1 MNKNKL
7 IIILA
12 ISFGLLLSACASN
25 DSNENSSTEENSATE
40 TNTENL
46 TEENNESN
54 SGDIILED
62 LQGNEIKLEHTP
74 ERIISLTAGD
84 LNTIYAL
91 GEEAVGRPVIRGKIS
106 EELEKIEEVGTSN
119 DVNIEKIVSLNPDV
133 VIAHPQLNKEAIP
146 TLEDIG
152 IDVIQTGA
160 SSIDEVKQSIEL
172 IGKLFNQ
179 ENRANEIVTRI
190 NDKLT
195 ELNEKKSDELRTL
208 VVFGVAGNWMAAL
221 PDSLSGNLLEAVGHF
236 NIARD
241 YPKLERF
248 PQYAQL
254 DSEKIVEADPEVILF
269 ITPGPFEEAVTAFS
283 TEMEKNPAWNN
294 IQAVKN
300 DHFINLP
307 NELFGVNPGSEII
320 ESLDYLSKEMDGIA
334 KQYDEQ

>member
-1 MNKNKL
+1 M
-7 IIILA
+7 LA
-12 ISFGLLLSACASN
+12 ISFGLLLSACTSG
-25 DSNENSSTEENSATE
+25 DINENKSTEENGAEKS
-40 TNTENL
+40 ENI
-46 TEENNESN
+46 E
-54 SGDIILED
+54 LED
-62 LQGNEIKLEHTP
+62 LQGNEIKLKQAP
-74 ERIISLTAGD
+74 EKIISLTAGD

-91 GEEAVGRPVIRGKIS
+91 GAEAVGRPVIRGKIS
-106 EELEKIEEVGTSN
+106 EQLEKIEEVGTSN

-146 TLEDIG
+146 TLEDTG

-160 SSIDEVKQSIEL
+160 NSIDGVKQSIEL
-172 IGKLFNQ
+172 IGTLVNQ
-179 ENRANEIVTRI
+179 EDKANEIVSHI
-190 NDKLT
+190 NEK
-195 ELNEKKSDELRTL
+195 LNELKEEKSVELRTL

-254 DSEKIVEADPEVILF
+254 DSEKIVQADPEVILF

-300 DHFINLP
+300 NHFINLP
-307 NELFGVNPGSEII
+307 NELFGANPGSDII
-320 ESLDYLSKEMDGIA
+320 QSLDYLAKEMNEIA
-334 KQYDEQ
+334 KKYDEQ

>member
-1 MNKNKL
+1 MNRNKL
-7 IIILA
+7 IIMLA
-12 ISFGLLLSACASN
+12 ISFGLLLSACAS
-25 DSNENSSTEENSATE
+25 
-40 TNTENL
+40 TNMD
-46 TEENNESN
+46 ENNSFEEKN
-54 SGDIILED
+54 EEQTEHIILED
-62 LQGNEIKLEHTP
+62 LQGKEITLERTP

-91 GEEAVGRPVIRGKIS
+91 GGEAVGRPVIRGKIS

-160 SSIDEVKQSIEL
+160 NSVDDVKQSIHL
-172 IGKLFNQ
+172 IGKLVNQ
-179 ENRANEIVTRI
+179 EDKADELVTNINE
-190 NDKLT
+190 KLD
-195 ELNEKKSDELRTL
+195 ELNEQKSVELRTL

-221 PDSLSGNLLEAVGHF
+221 PDSLSGNLLEAVGHI
-236 NIARD
+236 NIATD

-254 DSEKIVEADPEVILF
+254 ESEKIVQADPEVILF

-283 TEMEKNPAWNN
+283 EEMEKNPAWNN
-294 IQAVKN
+294 IKAVKN

-307 NELFGVNPGSEII
+307 NELFGANPGSEII
-320 ESLDYLSKEMDGIA
+320 HSLDYLANEMGKIA
-334 KQYDEQ
+334 EQYIES

>member
-7 IIILA
+7 IIMLA
-12 ISFGLLLSACASN
+12 ISFGLLLSACANGDMNEEKLN
-25 DSNENSSTEENSATE
+25 DENSEEK
-40 TNTENL
+40 
-46 TEENNESN
+46 SN
-54 SGDIILED
+54 ALIIED
-62 LQGNEIKLEHTP
+62 LQGNEIKLEQTP

-91 GEEAVGRPVIRGKIS
+91 GAEAVGRPVIRGKIS
-106 EELEKIEEVGTSN
+106 EQLEEIEEVGTSN

-146 TLEDIG
+146 TLEDTG
-152 IDVIQTGA
+152 INVIQTGA
-160 SSIDEVKQSIEL
+160 NSIDGVKQSIEL
-172 IGKLFNQ
+172 IGTLVNK
-179 ENRANEIVTRI
+179 EDKANEIVTQI

-195 ELNEKKSDELRTL
+195 ELNESDIEELRTL

-269 ITPGPFEEAVTAFS
+269 ITPGPFEEAVNGFS
-283 TEMEKNPAWNN
+283 AEMEQNPAWNN

-307 NELFGVNPGSEII
+307 NELFGANPGAEII
-320 ESLDYLSKEMDGIA
+320 QSLDYLADQMEEIA
-334 KQYDEQ
+334 DKYDEQ